1 MTFSSLRSL
10 AALFAMTVLI
20 SACQSS
26 SNSDSS
32 TQQKLDKMVDQQWTD
47 FKQEHAFSKGG
58 MGVRLLTP
66 NGDYFVHQGFET
78 KSETETL
85 KSATINTHFRGAST
99 AKTFTAAA
107 IMMMHQQGLL
117 NIDDTLDM
125 NIPKR
130 AEPYLPDTA
139 GNNIPY
145 KDSITIRQLLQHRAG
160 VFDVKNNP
168 IPEDVDQP
176 YAGQYYADYVM
187 NTLGEDHTFT
197 LEEFIAVD
205 AVNQL
210 SSNTPNAEF
219 HYSNTGYAILGK
231 IIERISGLSYSEYI
245 QQTFLE
251 PLNLNDTRFPDLG
264 TDQALPEPYVEGY
277 TIVDDEELETTFI
290 NLSASVAEGNIMTT
304 PENLTRWLHLLQ
316 TYKAGLNKETV
327 SMMNDVILT
336 GEAHYAYGLGITFTE
351 GLGYG
356 HDGAQ
361 MGYLT
366 TMRYDPKTDV
376 TVLVFTSAI
385 LADERFMDHA
395 MLLVDVAKDAKSI
408 VGY

>member
-1 MTFSSLRSL
+1 MTFSTLRSL
-10 AALFAMTVLI
+10 AALFAMTVFI
-20 SACQSS
+20 SACQLS
-26 SNSDSS
+26 SNSDAT
-32 TQQKLDKMVDQQWTD
+32 TQQKLEKMVEQQWTD
-47 FKQEHAFSKGG
+47 FKQEHQFSKGG

-66 NGDYFVHQGFET
+66 NGDYFVHQGLET
-78 KSETETL
+78 
-85 KSATINTHFRGAST
+85 ATRMAATVDTHFRGAST

-117 NIDDTLDM
+117 NIDHTLDM
-125 NIPKR
+125 TIPGR
-130 AEPYLPDTA
+130 TEGYLPDTA
-139 GNNIPY
+139 GNNVPY
-145 KDSITIRQLLQHRAG
+145 KNRITIRQLMQHRAG

-187 NTLGEDHTFT
+187 ETLGEDHTFT

-205 AVNQL
+205 ALNQL
-210 SSNTPNAEF
+210 SSNTPNEEF

-231 IIERISGLSYSEYI
+231 IIERISGLNYGDYI
-245 QQTFLE
+245 QQTFLQ
-251 PLNLNDTRFPDLG
+251 PLNLNDTRFPSLG
-264 TDQALPEPYVEGY
+264 TEQALPEPYVEGY
-277 TIVDDEELETTFI
+277 TIVNGDELETTFI
-290 NLSASVAEGNIMTT
+290 NLSASVAEGNIVTT

-316 TYKAGLNKETV
+316 TGEAGLDKETV
-327 SMMNDVILT
+327 SMMNEVILT
-336 GEAHYAYGLGITFTE
+336 AEAHYAYGLGITYTE

-366 TMRYDPKTDV
+366 TMRYDPETDV

-385 LADERFMDHA
+385 LADDGFMDHA
-395 MLLVDVAKDAKSI
+395 MLLVEVAKDARSI
-408 VGY
+408 AGY

>member
-1 MTFSSLRSL
+1 MTFSTLRSL
-10 AALFAMTVLI
+10 AALFAMTVFI
-20 SACQSS
+20 SACQLS
-26 SNSDSS
+26 SNSDAT
-32 TQQKLDKMVDQQWTD
+32 TQQKLEKMVEQQWTD
-47 FKQEHAFSKGG
+47 FKQEHQFSKGG

-66 NGDYFVHQGFET
+66 NGDYFVHQGLET
-78 KSETETL
+78 ATRMA
-85 KSATINTHFRGAST
+85 ATIDTHFRGAST

-107 IMMMHQQGLL
+107 IMMMHQQELL

-125 NIPKR
+125 TIPGR

-145 KDSITIRQLLQHRAG
+145 KNRITIRQLLQHRAG

-176 YAGQYYADYVM
+176 YAGDYYADYVM
-187 NTLGEDHTFT
+187 DTLGDDHTFT

-210 SSNTPNAEF
+210 SFNEPELDTF

-231 IIERISGLSYSEYI
+231 IIERISGMSYSEYI
-245 QQTFLE
+245 QQTFLG

-277 TIVDDEELETTFI
+277 TIVDDDELETTFI
-290 NLSASVAEGNIMTT
+290 NLSASVAEGNVVTT

-327 SMMNDVILT
+327 DMMNKVVLT
-336 GEAHYAYGLGITFTE
+336 YEAHYAYGLGITFTE

-366 TMRYDPKTDV
+366 TMRYDPETDV

>member
-1 MTFSSLRSL
+1 MTFSNLRSL

-26 SNSDSS
+26 SNSDPS
-32 TQQKLDKMVDQQWTD
+32 TQQKLEKMVDQQWTD
-47 FKQEHAFSKGG
+47 FKQEHQFSKGG

-66 NGDYFVHQGFET
+66 SGDYFVQQGL
-78 KSETETL
+78 ETETH
-85 KSATINTHFRGAST
+85 KAATIDTHFRGAST

-125 NIPKR
+125 TIPGR
-130 AEPYLPDTA
+130 AELYLPDTA

-145 KDSITIRQLLQHRAG
+145 KNRITIRQLLQHRAG

-187 NTLGEDHTFT
+187 ETLGEDHTFT

-210 SSNTPNAEF
+210 SFNEPELNTF

-231 IIERISGLSYSEYI
+231 IIERISGLSYREYI
-245 QQTFLE
+245 QQTFLK

-277 TIVDDEELETTFI
+277 TIVNGEELETTFI

-316 TYKAGLNKETV
+316 TGEAGLNKETV
-327 SMMNDVILT
+327 EMMNEVILT
-336 GEAHYAYGLGITFTE
+336 YEAHYAYGLGITFTE

-366 TMRYDPKTDV
+366 TMRYDPETDV

-385 LADERFMDHA
+385 LADDGFMDHA
-395 MLLVDVAKDAKSI
+395 MLLVEVAKDAKSI
-408 VGY
+408 AGY